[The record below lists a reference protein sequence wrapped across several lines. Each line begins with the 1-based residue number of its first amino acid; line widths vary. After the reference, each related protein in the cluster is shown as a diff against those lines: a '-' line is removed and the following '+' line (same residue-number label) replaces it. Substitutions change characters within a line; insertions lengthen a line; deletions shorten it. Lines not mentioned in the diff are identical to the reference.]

1 MVNAGLKCFKYILFV
16 LTFLQFLFAVANVAG
31 TSVGIYRVNHNLE
44 KLGDLDK
51 DTSRAGLYTMLGINL
66 LWAFIA
72 FLGCCGAAQENSC
85 MLKAFA
91 GINLA
96 FLILTIIAISL
107 IVGLWDKLLPEM
119 NKRLHTLINNYG
131 QNKTDNAIDELQQT
145 FQCCG
150 VDSMDDWTKAGHAI
164 PQSCCAKE
172 NQESCDRDY
181 AFKDGCISLLNL
193 DHIWKI
199 LVAFGVIT
207 ILLPLLIIVGTCYL
221 ACAIRKE
228 YEVV

>member
-31 TSVGIYRVNHNLE
+31 TSVGIYRINHNLE
-44 KLGDLDK
+44 KLSDLDK

-66 LWAFIA
+66 FWALIA

-96 FLILTIIAISL
+96 FLILTIVAISL
-107 IVGLWDKLLPEM
+107 IIGLWNKLLPEL
-119 NKRLHTLINNYG
+119 KEELQALIDHYG
-131 QNKTDNAIDELQQT
+131 QNKTAKDAIDDIQQT

-150 VDSMDDWTKAGHAI
+150 VDSMDDWKDPI
-164 PQSCCAKE
+164 PSSCCAKE
-172 NQESCDRDY
+172 NQESCDKDH
-181 AFKDGCISLLNL
+181 AFKDGCISLLKL
-193 DHIWKI
+193 DHIWKV

-207 ILLPLLIIVGTCYL
+207 LLLPLLIIIGTCFL
-221 ACAIRKE
+221 AYAIRKE